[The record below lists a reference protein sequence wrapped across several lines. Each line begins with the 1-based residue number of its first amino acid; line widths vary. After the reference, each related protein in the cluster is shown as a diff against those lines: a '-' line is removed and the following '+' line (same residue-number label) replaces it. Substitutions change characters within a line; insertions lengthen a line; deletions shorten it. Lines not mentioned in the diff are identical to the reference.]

1 MLDLPLQVCC
11 KPPLSP
17 PPGPSH
23 LASLHHSQGTGQA
36 VSSPWWVHGRLG
48 GGGGG
53 TSLLHTALSLLLKQ
67 LLVEQGSSPPGLLPT
82 QPSEAKPEP
91 HLSVLPATYLRV
103 PAFSHH
109 QRLDLKQSRA
119 LLQNTSI

>member
-11 KPPLSP
+11 KCPPTPPRPLSP
-17 PPGPSH
+17 GVSAPFSGDR
-23 LASLHHSQGTGQA
+23 ASCVLSMVGAWETWRG
-36 VSSPWWVHGRLG
+36 L
-48 GGGGG
+48 GG